1 MAPNLRVLLME
12 KETKIASALITV
24 EKNHRDI
31 RSLNLILADFS
42 TEIIGRQGISI
53 PGKNINIISIIM
65 DSDTDTI
72 NNLAGKIGKLSG
84 VSVKIIISKTNIS
97 Q

>member
-1 MAPNLRVLLME
+1 ME

-24 EKNHRDI
+24 KKNHKDI
-31 RSLNLILADFS
+31 HALNLILADFS

-65 DSDTDTI
+65 ESDIDTI

-84 VSVKIIISKTNIS
+84 INVKIIISKD
-97 Q
+97 

>member
-1 MAPNLRVLLME
+1 ME

-24 EKNHRDI
+24 AKEHKDI
-31 RSLNLILADFS
+31 QPLNTILGEFS

-65 DSDTDTI
+65 ESDIDTI
-72 NNLAGKIGKLSG
+72 NSLAGKVGKLSG
-84 VSVKIIISKTNIS
+84 VNIKIIISKTN
-97 Q
+97 

>member
-1 MAPNLRVLLME
+1 M
-12 KETKIASALITV
+12 ASALITV
-24 EKNHRDI
+24 QKKHKDI
-31 RSLNLILADFS
+31 HALNLILADFS

-65 DSDTDTI
+65 ESDIDTI

-84 VSVKIIISKTNIS
+84 INVKIIISKD
-97 Q
+97 